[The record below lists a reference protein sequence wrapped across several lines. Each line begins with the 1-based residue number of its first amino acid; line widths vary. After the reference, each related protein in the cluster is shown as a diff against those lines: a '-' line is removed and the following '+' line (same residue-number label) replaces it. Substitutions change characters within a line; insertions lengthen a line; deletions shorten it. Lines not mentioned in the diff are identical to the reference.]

1 MNGTYITSDSQF
13 KTNVQPL
20 NPMTDILNAL
30 NPVSYTF
37 LQSGNAAQM
46 NFESTEQ
53 IGFIAQEVQQFLPQL
68 VRSTT
73 HPEKIDSAG
82 NVMHPSFNYESM
94 NYTGLIPIMIKGFQE
109 QDQRINQ
116 VIEQNNQL
124 IAQVQNLQNQLLDLT
139 TCLNEEF
146 PGFCA
151 TNSGVSNP
159 TENQREKDCWL
170 SCSPNPFNEQTVIKL
185 FLPEHSRNAPD

>member
-1 MNGTYITSDSQF
+1 
-13 KTNVQPL
+13 
-20 NPMTDILNAL
+20 
-30 NPVSYTF
+30 
-37 LQSGNAAQM
+37 M
-46 NFESTEQ
+46 NFENTAQ

-68 VRSTT
+68 VRSTV

-109 QDQRINQ
+109 QHQRINQ
-116 VIEQNNQL
+116 VMEQNNQL
-124 IAQVQNLQNQLLDLT
+124 AALVQNLQNQLLDLT

-151 TNSGVSNP
+151 TNTGIPNQK
-159 TENQREKDCWL
+159 ENMREKDCWL
-170 SCSPNPFNEQTVIKL
+170 SCSQTLLNGKL
-185 FLPEHSRNAPD
+185 KKRSA